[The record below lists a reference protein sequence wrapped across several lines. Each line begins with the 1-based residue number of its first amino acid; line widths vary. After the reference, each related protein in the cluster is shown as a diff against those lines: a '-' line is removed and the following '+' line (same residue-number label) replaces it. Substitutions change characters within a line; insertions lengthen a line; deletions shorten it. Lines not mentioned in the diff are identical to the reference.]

1 MCFCVFSCSFTDEI
15 PEGEYSDLSVEERLR
30 GLVALI
36 GVANE
41 RNTIRVVLED
51 SLEAA
56 NALKKQMLAEAQLD
70 KSRRS
75 GGQPNRLGEET
86 TGAGR
91 HRRVVGAT
99 AAYDQLSQHLV
110 DANQIDLIKDIVKE
124 FEVVYDKIIDT
135 ELAIVSSMVK
145 LESQHLAQIAKQ
157 VQKLTGYLLVRKNFL
172 YFPIFWASWD
182 KKESSQKDNRH
193 QRHRSDHHISKLRS
207 LHFGILQIR
216 VDILAMATESLIG
229 RFASRS

>member
-157 VQKLTGYLLVRKNFL
+157 VQKLTGVKRC
-172 YFPIFWASWD
+172 
-182 KKESSQKDNRH
+182 R
-193 QRHRSDHHISKLRS
+193 
-207 LHFGILQIR
+207 
-216 VDILAMATESLIG
+216 
-229 RFASRS
+229 